1 MMDFFRFYCIFFR
14 VLIGIIENSFR
25 FLNTPS
31 SKTNTPVPVLRD
43 NNFNISI
50 GIPSTLTHSHPH
62 LLFGIPSPQESLVSH
77 PHLNR
82 RQRGNLL
89 RWYMVCLGH
98 HASWHKRSISPSLLH
113 LNPHLSRSL
122 LSEHN
127 SFLSSANQQW
137 ISVAWNGLR
146 AWNGL
151 SICVKAWN
159 GLSICVRAARNG
171 LRRIAACGNPT
182 LNIFDPPKWEIHL
195 PTFKSSHAP
204 H

>member
-1 MMDFFRFYCIFFR
+1 MVFSLQLGIKTIPPPLSLSISSTPRCCDDGFFQIRLYLFQ

-43 NNFNISI
+43 NNFNISV

-82 RQRGNLL
+82 RQRGNQL

-127 SFLSSANQQW
+127 SFLSSANQQ
-137 ISVAWNGLR
+137 
-146 AWNGL
+146 
-151 SICVKAWN
+151 
-159 GLSICVRAARNG
+159 
-171 LRRIAACGNPT
+171 
-182 LNIFDPPKWEIHL
+182 
-195 PTFKSSHAP
+195 
-204 H
+204 